1 MAHLICQQSG
11 LSFPLS
17 TPRWRSEMGGLLDL
31 AQGNRLDPSVLKDAP
46 PTLWRY
52 RGAMA
57 LPAEAPAISFGEGF
71 TPLEAIEIE
80 GRQILC
86 KLDHLFPSGS
96 YKDRGAAVLLSY
108 ARYLG
113 VQEVVQDSSGNAGAA
128 VAHYAAL
135 AGLGC
140 RIFVPADTSPAKLVQ
155 MQACGAKLELV
166 SGDREATAQAA
177 MQAAETHFYAS
188 HVWQPMFFEG
198 TKTWAYEVCEQRNWQ
213 APDTVVLPAGNGTLL
228 LGAYRGFHE
237 MYQADLIDR
246 LPKLIGVQAAHCAPL
261 YAAQEAGL
269 SEPSQIEA
277 RSTAAEGIAIAV
289 PRRGAQMMRY
299 VQATQGRFLA
309 VEEAEII
316 EALAL
321 MAQQGYFIE
330 PTSAAVIAGLRQY
343 LRHHAAPDEEIISVI
358 TGHGLKAAAKIG
370 QLLAHEPRKV

>member
-1 MAHLICQQSG
+1 MAHLICQQTG
-11 LSFPLS
+11 LSYPIAAA
-17 TPRWRSEMGGLLDL
+17 RWRSDQGGLLDL
-31 AQGNRLDPSVLKDAP
+31 NQDRSLELASLKTAP
-46 PTLWRY
+46 HTLWRY
-52 RGAMA
+52 RSAMA
-57 LPAEAPAISFGEGF
+57 LPPEAPVISFGEGF
-71 TPLEAIEIE
+71 TPLRPILLD
-80 GRQILC
+80 GRQIPC
-86 KLDHLFPSGS
+86 KLDHLSPSGS

-155 MQACGAKLELV
+155 MRACGATVELV
-166 SGDREATAQAA
+166 PGDREATAQAA

-228 LGAYRGFHE
+228 LGAYLGFHE
-237 MYQADLIDR
+237 MHQARLIDHM
-246 LPKLIGVQAAHCAPL
+246 PKLIGVQATHCAPL
-261 YAAQEAGL
+261 YAAQEAGR
-269 SEPSQIEA
+269 SEPSSIEA
-277 RSTAAEGIAIAV
+277 QATTAEGIAIAV

-309 VEEAEII
+309 VEEEEIV

-343 LRHHAAPDEEIISVI
+343 LRYHAQPDEDILSVI
-358 TGHGLKAAAKIG
+358 TGHGLKAADKIG
-370 QLLAHEPRKV
+370 KLLKAC